1 MEIRELRSLLT
12 LAKTGSLIETASRLH
27 LSPAAVHRQL
37 KILGEELEVQL
48 YERRGRQLFLTGAA
62 EALLPMIRDLFVQY
76 QSTLQAAREWKGL
89 ERGALRIGTGPTFA
103 TYMLPKL
110 LESFREQ
117 HSKVELFVETGHTAN
132 LVEKLNDG
140 VLDVL
145 FLVAEAEPARTLK
158 VETSWQ
164 LEVVLVASPKLKL
177 PARCPLKD
185 LRDLPFILY
194 RAGSIFE
201 NIIDGYFNRHG
212 FQPRVAMRMDN
223 AETIKSMVR
232 SGFGVSMLPVWTVRE
247 ELERETVRIIRQAE
261 PALITQIGVLRRPAG
276 YVPQAVGMFLRM
288 AREWQWPSAQGR
300 RTRKSPGR

>member
-12 LAKTGSLIETASRLH
+12 LAETGSIIETASRLH

-62 EALLPMIRDLFVQY
+62 ETLLPMIRDLFVQY

-103 TYMLPKL
+103 TYMLPSL
-110 LESFREQ
+110 LESFREK
-117 HSKVELFVETGHTAN
+117 HPKVELFVETGHTAG
-132 LVEKLNDG
+132 LVENLQHG

-164 LEVVLVASPKLKL
+164 LEVVLVASPKLRL
-177 PARCPLKD
+177 PARCSLKN

-194 RAGSIFE
+194 RSGSIFE
-201 NIIDGYFNRHG
+201 NIIDGYFNRHS

-247 ELERETVRIIRQAE
+247 ELERDTVRIIRQAE
-261 PALITQIGVLRRPAG
+261 PALTTQIGVLRRPTG

-288 AREWQWPSAQGR
+288 AREWRWPSTQGG
-300 RTRKSPGR
+300 RTRKSPRR